1 MHRWADENQ
10 TQDRSVLRKKMAK
23 IEELSNAKAV
33 GLARL
38 EATKVLA
45 KQLESETHPNGYE
58 LISAEMKS
66 QEAQWEE
73 WLETLIEAEAN
84 ISTTLRELEEY
95 QDGFREETD
104 KIHEI
109 LREFQTETDS

>member
-1 MHRWADENQ
+1 
-10 TQDRSVLRKKMAK
+10 
-23 IEELSNAKAV
+23 
-33 GLARL
+33 
-38 EATKVLA
+38 
-45 KQLESETHPNGYE
+45 
-58 LISAEMKS
+58 MKS